1 MATSIGQYAP
11 VFLPG
16 EPPSLTEKLGR
27 LLSTGFQR
35 VRHYQSDPV
44 CVDPRLFLPVVVL
57 PQWELSVKVA
67 QLLGLQRLWWHQ
79 VCRDMDCL
87 CCGSYS
93 PIRDFFQASCSWWLE
108 SLFGQSFSVAP
119 PIQALR
125 GLPSQGSFSV
135 VRKVRHIEGSP
146 WLGSYSVDWHIKH
159 LKGHPGQG
167 FLLCSSVCQ
176 AGVWWASLSIVQ
188 LLMLACGESEATVM
202 SPPTRH
208 DSAVSPCFRGC
219 QASPTGISHHNI
231 LLHIPSICLSAVN
244 SSPRPGITPQS
255 LNSSSQSLHLPGDLC
270 YCLGHVWLWQGLSD
284 SHSI

>member
-1 MATSIGQYAP
+1 MSTSIGQYST

-16 EPPSLTEKLGR
+16 EPPLWQRNMAGHSLQG
-27 LLSTGFQR
+27 SR
-35 VRHYQSDPV
+35 VGHYRSNPARIEAK
-44 CVDPRLFLPVVVL
+44 PFLPVAVL

-188 LLMLACGESEATVM
+188 LLMLACGKREAMVM
-202 SPPTRH
+202 APSPTHDSAISPCFHGCLAYLCRHFPPQSPPTH
-208 DSAVSPCFRGC
+208 P
-219 QASPTGISHHNI
+219 
-231 LLHIPSICLSAVN
+231 
-244 SSPRPGITPQS
+244 
-255 LNSSSQSLHLPGDLC
+255 LNQSLHSQQQPSHLDCSTITTSSYQLLCLLGDLHS
-270 YCLGHVWLWQGLSD
+270 CLGFVWLQRGQWK
-284 SHSI
+284 